1 MPPVTDT
8 GTGMDAATLDRIFE
22 PFFTTKDTG
31 KGTGLGLATVYG
43 IVRQHGGFL
52 HVYSELNVGTT
63 FRVYLPLT
71 VTAGKIEEVPDDVQP
86 VRGGSELI
94 LIAEDHEGLRD
105 LARETLEGLGYSVI
119 TANDGEAAV
128 REFENH
134 RDQIDLLLFDVVLPK
149 MNGPKAYASIS
160 RLKPDIPVIFDTGY
174 SADIEPASSAAA
186 KLNGTAK
193 AFRSA

>member
-1 MPPVTDT
+1 MNLCINARDAMPEGGRLIIETSNATFDEKYCAAQTFARPGRYAVLAVTDT

-71 VTAGKIEEVPDDVQP
+71 VAAGKIEELSEDVQP

-105 LARETLEGLGYSVI
+105 LAR
-119 TANDGEAAV
+119 
-128 REFENH
+128 
-134 RDQIDLLLFDVVLPK
+134 
-149 MNGPKAYASIS
+149 
-160 RLKPDIPVIFDTGY
+160 
-174 SADIEPASSAAA
+174 
-186 KLNGTAK
+186 
-193 AFRSA
+193 